1 MPVWAVVD
9 SQGIPQPGSVQPT
22 ELRAIIAF
30 VAAMK
35 ERDGS
40 APDWPGWRENGYTCK
55 PFALERAPETEQE
68 ASPSGNFPGRD
79 NSPKKRSEGKK
90 GT

>member
-9 SQGIPQPGSVQPT
+9 AQGVPQPGSVQPT
-22 ELRAIIAF
+22 ELRAIVAF

-35 ERDGS
+35 QKSES
-40 APDWPGWRENGYTCK
+40 APEWPGWRDSGYACK
-55 PFALERAPETEQE
+55 PFALERAPESEQE
-68 ASPSGNFPGRD
+68 VAPSGNYPRD
-79 NSPKKRSEGKK
+79 ERSTRKRSEGKK